1 HSGKSTSLNI
11 QLVESAIYLKEIVI
25 VATKPKDMPQN
36 EMAAVSARS
45 FSVEETR
52 RYAGGLDDPARMA
65 TAFAG
70 VTMSS
75 IGQNAIIIRGNAPKG
90 VLWRI
95 EGIEIPNPS
104 HFAGA
109 DVAGGGFVTLLSNQ
123 VLANS
128 DFYTGSFPS
137 EYGNALSGVFDMNLR
152 KGNNEKA
159 EHTFQAGLLGIDVAS
174 EGPFS
179 KNSKSSYLF
188 NYRYSTLGL
197 IEPVL
202 PEETNT
208 IRYQDLSFKLNFPT
222 KAGEFSFWGVGGKDF
237 GKKNEELVL
246 DPLEREFEDDILDN
260 EFGFNIGATGIT
272 HKLNLGENTLLQS
285 SVASSINDSY
295 WDEERLN
302 TFDELQPEK
311 SVRNMTGSIS
321 ASTIVNHKF
330 SRKHSIRT
338 GILHHQHFY
347 DLKIREA
354 VDHQLPLNT
363 KVDDNGWSSRWQA
376 FHQSK
381 FRFNDS
387 FILNAGVHSQ
397 YFALNNQLT
406 VEPRTSLTWN
416 INYQKSISLGYG
428 NHSQMEDM
436 KIYLLQDGSGANPNK
451 DLKFARAHHLVLSY
465 DWLIKEDLRLKV
477 EPYYQLLYD
486 VPVIADSSFSMIN
499 FEQDWFFNQALENT
513 GKGRNYGVDI
523 TFEKFFSDNFYYLVT
538 GSVFDSEYRGGD
550 NVWRDTRFNRHYA
563 FNMLGG
569 KEWKVGVQ
577 GDKLIGLN
585 LGLNLMGGMRTSPLN
600 ETASITAQEE
610 IFNENMAFTKSEP
623 SIYQFD
629 VTFTHRKNKPKYSRV
644 WAIQIKNLFGSKDF
658 DEYRFNY
665 QTQAMEKN
673 QSKVM
678 VPSISYKIEF

>member
-1 HSGKSTSLNI
+1 
-11 QLVESAIYLKEIVI
+11 
-25 VATKPKDMPQN
+25 
-36 EMAAVSARS
+36 
-45 FSVEETR
+45 
-52 RYAGGLDDPARMA
+52 
-65 TAFAG
+65 
-70 VTMSS
+70 
-75 IGQNAIIIRGNAPKG
+75 
-90 VLWRI
+90 
-95 EGIEIPNPS
+95 
-104 HFAGA
+104 
-109 DVAGGGFVTLLSNQ
+109 
-123 VLANS
+123 
-128 DFYTGSFPS
+128 
-137 EYGNALSGVFDMNLR
+137 
-152 KGNNEKA
+152 
-159 EHTFQAGLLGIDVAS
+159 
-174 EGPFS
+174 
-179 KNSKSSYLF
+179 
-188 NYRYSTLGL
+188 
-197 IEPVL
+197 
-202 PEETNT
+202 
-208 IRYQDLSFKLNFPT
+208 
-222 KAGEFSFWGVGGKDF
+222 
-237 GKKNEELVL
+237 
-246 DPLEREFEDDILDN
+246 
-260 EFGFNIGATGIT
+260 
-272 HKLNLGENTLLQS
+272 
-285 SVASSINDSY
+285 
-295 WDEERLN
+295 
-302 TFDELQPEK
+302 
-311 SVRNMTGSIS
+311 MTGRIS

-347 DLKIREA
+347 DLKISEA
-354 VDHQLPLNT
+354 IDHQLPLNI
-363 KVDDNGWSSRWQA
+363 KVEDNGWSSRWQA
-376 FHQSK
+376 FYQSK

-387 FILNAGVHSQ
+387 FILNAGIHSQ

-416 INYQKSISLGYG
+416 IDYQKSISLGYG

-436 KIYLLQDGSGANPNK
+436 KIYLLQDAGGANPNK
-451 DLKFARAHHLVLSY
+451 DLKFARAHHIVFSY
-465 DWLIKEDLRLKV
+465 DWLIKDDLRLKV

-550 NVWRDTRFNRHYA
+550 NVWRNSRFNRNYA

-569 KEWKVGVQ
+569 KEWKVGVR

-600 ETASITAQEE
+600 ETESVASQEE

-644 WAIQIKNLFGSKDF
+644 WAFQIKNLLGSKDF
-658 DEYRFNY
+658 DGYRFNY